1 MNSAERA
8 RLFFEDFAVGRVFQT
23 AAVEVTAEE
32 VRAFAARYDPQPFH
46 LDEAAARASVF
57 GGLVASG
64 WMTAGLTMR
73 LMVTGEFGFGSGAIG
88 LGVETLQW
96 PRPVRPGDR
105 LSASVEVLAARDSK
119 SQRRHGIVKLRTT
132 TLNQHGEPVQVM
144 VSNVMVPR
152 RDDGASASGA

>member
-1 MNSAERA
+1 MSVRPQ
-8 RLFFEDFAVGRVFQT
+8 LFFEDLAVGNVYRT
-23 AAVEVTAEE
+23 GKVEVTAEE

-46 LDEAAARASVF
+46 LDEAAGRASVF

-73 LMVTGEFGFGSGAIG
+73 LMVTGEFGFGNGAVG

-96 PRPVRPGDR
+96 PRPVRPGDV
-105 LSASVEVLAARDSK
+105 LTAQVEVMAARASN
-119 SQRRHGIVKLRTT
+119 SQPRHGIVKLRTT
-132 TLNQHGEPVQVM
+132 TINQAEETVQVM

-152 RDDGASASGA
+152 RPVPGGGGG